1 MDIWVVSIIMNDTP
15 KNIHIQIFVLMYVFI
30 CLGYIPRI
38 GIGGSYG
45 SSGNPRAK
53 KLLDFEESN
62 VFFKVAVLLY
72 ISTSSAESS
81 NFFTF
86 SSTLII
92 ICPLIV
98 S

>member
-15 KNIHIQIFVLMYVFI
+15 KNIHIQIFVWMYVFI
-30 CLGYIPRI
+30 CLGYIPRS
-38 GIGGSYG
+38 GIAGSYG